1 MSCCTR
7 YYFPLSRN
15 FQKFLATYRTGS
27 AFCILELLAIS
38 IGIVIYILIIF
49 GIIFSGETSFFIGLL
64 KFIGITVGLA
74 AFLLV
79 CIFFTYHIMDFQRN
93 FQNNNNGTNNGNL
106 MHSREE
112 KMTKL
117 KELKKYGY
125 LSDKAFN

>member
-1 MSCCTR
+1 
-7 YYFPLSRN
+7 
-15 FQKFLATYRTGS
+15 
-27 AFCILELLAIS
+27 
-38 IGIVIYILIIF
+38 
-49 GIIFSGETSFFIGLL
+49 
-64 KFIGITVGLA
+64 
-74 AFLLV
+74 
-79 CIFFTYHIMDFQRN
+79 MDFQRN